1 MEIHR
6 GSEFKN
12 WKSQWEAFVRLS
24 KLDQADP
31 QTQVDILTLACSEG
45 TWKKIQNMG
54 LTSAQMKSVPD
65 ILKAVD
71 KYAQGQVNEVMESR
85 NFHLRVQEPGESFYD
100 FLTSL
105 RDLAST
111 CNFCDCSHDRL
122 KRDRIVCGLLDGET
136 IKKLLTH
143 STLTLKQAEE
153 ICLVEE
159 SASKDRDAI
168 MKPASL
174 KLKKTVSQSCARR
187 GEKKGIP
194 RPNQASG
201 YAKEKTPKCKNC
213 FRCGRPT
220 HKGNELC
227 PAKESTCNLCGK
239 RGHFR
244 IVCKSAIA
252 AKPYTSRPL
261 NTKKIK
267 FLVVLLQQLKSNMRQ
282 ELKLKLNT
290 VVNH

>member
-31 QTQVDILTLACSEG
+31 QTQVDILTLACSAG

-71 KYAQGQVNEVMESR
+71 KYAQGQVNEVIESR

-122 KRDRIVCGLLDGET
+122 IRDRIVCWLLDGET
-136 IKKLLTH
+136 IKKLLTY

-153 ICLVEE
+153 ICLAEE

-168 MKPASL
+168 MEPASVEP
-174 KLKKTVSQSCARR
+174 KKTCFSKL
-187 GEKKGIP
+187 G
-194 RPNQASG
+194 
-201 YAKEKTPKCKNC
+201 KE
-213 FRCGRPT
+213 G
-220 HKGNELC
+220 
-227 PAKESTCNLCGK
+227 
-239 RGHFR
+239 
-244 IVCKSAIA
+244 
-252 AKPYTSRPL
+252 
-261 NTKKIK
+261 
-267 FLVVLLQQLKSNMRQ
+267 
-282 ELKLKLNT
+282 
-290 VVNH
+290 